1 MDICEK
7 TVHELSEMLEKGEAS
22 SLEITEAYLEQLNHH
37 NDTLKAFITI
47 TGDLACRQA
56 READARRAG
65 KEQCSPLTGVPIALK
80 DNICV
85 KGVKCTCGSR
95 ILEQF
100 HPPYH
105 AGVTERLLRDGA
117 VIAGK
122 TNMDEFAMGSSTE
135 NSAFFTT
142 KNPWDLTRVPGGS
155 SGGSAAAV
163 AASLIPCA
171 LGSDTG
177 GSVRLPAAF
186 CGVTGLKPTYGLI
199 SRYGLVAYASS
210 LDQIGILSRDVR
222 DCAIILNTIAG
233 HDKRDSTSAQISA
246 ADYRKSLSAP
256 VSGIKLGIP
265 AEFFSDSLD
274 PSIAKVIE
282 SALEIFR
289 GLGITT
295 VPVSLP
301 HIGYSLASY
310 YIIAPAEASSNLA
323 RYDGTRYGYREPGS
337 KDIVSMC
344 RASRRHGFGA
354 ETKRRIMLG
363 TYTLSAGYYDAY
375 YLKAQKIRTLI
386 RRDFE
391 KAFEQCSVIAAP
403 TAPGTAFK
411 IGENMD
417 DPLKMYLADI
427 FTVSLNLAG
436 LPGLVIPCGSSEGL
450 PVGLQLLGRA
460 FGEETL
466 LSIGHAFQRETSF
479 HRERPPLFTGIK
491 NHGSA

>member
-1 MDICEK
+1 LDICEK
-7 TVHELSEMLEKGEAS
+7 TVYELSEMLEKGEAS
-22 SLEITEAYLEQLNHH
+22 SLEITEAFLEKLNRH

-65 KEQCSPLTGVPIALK
+65 KEQCSPLSGIPIALK

-85 KGVKCTCGSR
+85 KGVRCTCGSR

-100 HPPYH
+100 HPPYN

-142 KNPWDLTRVPGGS
+142 KNPWDLARVPGGS

-186 CGVTGLKPTYGLI
+186 CGITGLKPTYGLI

-233 HDKRDSTSAQISA
+233 HDKRDSTSAQIPG
-246 ADYRKSLSAP
+246 AD
-256 VSGIKLGIP
+256 
-265 AEFFSDSLD
+265 
-274 PSIAKVIE
+274 
-282 SALEIFR
+282 
-289 GLGITT
+289 
-295 VPVSLP
+295 
-301 HIGYSLASY
+301 
-310 YIIAPAEASSNLA
+310 
-323 RYDGTRYGYREPGS
+323 
-337 KDIVSMC
+337 
-344 RASRRHGFGA
+344 
-354 ETKRRIMLG
+354 
-363 TYTLSAGYYDAY
+363 
-375 YLKAQKIRTLI
+375 
-386 RRDFE
+386 
-391 KAFEQCSVIAAP
+391 
-403 TAPGTAFK
+403 
-411 IGENMD
+411 
-417 DPLKMYLADI
+417 
-427 FTVSLNLAG
+427 
-436 LPGLVIPCGSSEGL
+436 
-450 PVGLQLLGRA
+450 
-460 FGEETL
+460 
-466 LSIGHAFQRETSF
+466 
-479 HRERPPLFTGIK
+479 
-491 NHGSA
+491 